1 MDRHY
6 SSVIYRY
13 SYELERPE
21 EVSISA
27 DGSFSLYLDGR
38 DNYRSNNPRMILPA
52 GKHEVKIVPG
62 LFVKGEHINTNGSWG
77 EVTILS

>member
-1 MDRHY
+1 
-6 SSVIYRY
+6 
-13 SYELERPE
+13 LERPE

-52 GKHEVKIVPG
+52 GKHEVKIAVYNNIGVPG